1 MGKIKYILINPEVVL
16 EDVEKNDFY
25 GANGCI
31 SRLDFEKSEPKHI
44 VSYLYFNECKEAI
57 KRNSNQADVTEA
69 FNYSGYGLEPSRIR
83 EQLAKVFMINKIID
97 SDKNGKTIYVEY
109 IPSAQY
115 GEIRNDEDKMHEIA
129 EKYSELEESL
139 QSLIEYDEQSKRQ
152 LANNILQRY
161 SEDLSQREDI
171 VFQIKKN
178 IWDENEI
185 WLGGGKHFCP
195 QQLTYYCN
203 NEKWIVA
210 LEIRFDDEA
219 YMSLSDFGR
228 SNDIISVVIDLY
240 RESENGQ
247 IERVTRCK
255 KSCSS
260 DEKDAISISC
270 YFGECLYYHNS
281 NNNEYSVKPE
291 KPYYELIRKV
301 DKDEFDEVTRM
312 MIDPKVIEEIYD
324 LINSKIKLTLFDETN
339 PNTKKTEGYEL
350 GNWPQNEIELDFDE
364 IVNGQKRGN
373 VR

>member
-1 MGKIKYILINPEVVL
+1 MGKIKYILINPNVVL
-16 EDVEKNDFY
+16 EDVEKNGFY

-31 SRLDFEKSEPKHI
+31 SRLDYGKSEPEHN

-83 EQLAKVFMINKIID
+83 KQLAKVFMINKIID
-97 SDKNGKTIYVEY
+97 SDENGKTIYVEY

-115 GEIRNDEDKMHEIA
+115 GEIRNDVDKMHEIA
-129 EKYSELEESL
+129 EKYSKLEENL
-139 QSLIEYDEQSKRQ
+139 QSLIEYDEQSKRE

-161 SEDLSQREDI
+161 SEDLSQRGDI
-171 VFQIKKN
+171 VFQIEKN
-178 IWDENEI
+178 SWDKNKT
-185 WLGGGKHFCP
+185 WLGGGMNVYP
-195 QQLTYYCN
+195 QQLTYYGN

-210 LEIRFDDEA
+210 LGIRFDDEA

-247 IERVTRCK
+247 IERVTRCI

-260 DEKDAISISC
+260 NERYAISISC
-270 YFGECLYYHNS
+270 YFGEYLYYDNS
-281 NNNEYSVKPE
+281 NNNEYSVQTE
-291 KPYYELIRKV
+291 KPYYGSIRKV

-339 PNTKKTEGYEL
+339 PNSKKTGGYEL
-350 GNWPQNEIELDFDE
+350 GNWPHNEIELNFDE
-364 IVNGQKRGN
+364 IVNVQKKGN